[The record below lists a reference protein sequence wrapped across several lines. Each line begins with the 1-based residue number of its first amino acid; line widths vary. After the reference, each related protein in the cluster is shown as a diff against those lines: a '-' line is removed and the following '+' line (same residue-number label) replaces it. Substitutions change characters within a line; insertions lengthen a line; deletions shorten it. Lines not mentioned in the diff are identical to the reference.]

1 MLVNGMFVDV
11 DFKYY
16 PRNIIVIKG
25 GRNREREIVS
35 TLDKYVFRNIYVF
48 ALKML

>member
-1 MLVNGMFVDV
+1 MFVDV

-16 PRNIIVIKG
+16 PRNIIVIKGGRKG